1 VTQNV
6 NHGNLQYVI
15 RCGKTL
21 HIFQFFIN
29 PNNAQLI
36 CFNP

>member
-1 VTQNV
+1 MTQNV

-21 HIFQFFIN
+21 RILLHGSR
-29 PNNAQLI
+29 LL
-36 CFNP
+36 CED